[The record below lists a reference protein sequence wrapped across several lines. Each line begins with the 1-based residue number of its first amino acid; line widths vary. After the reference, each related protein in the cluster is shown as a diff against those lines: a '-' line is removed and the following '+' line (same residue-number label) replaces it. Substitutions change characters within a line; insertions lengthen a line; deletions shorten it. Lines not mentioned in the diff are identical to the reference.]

1 MFKNYMKSYV
11 KDKLAE
17 FNTQYNVKYKL
28 DSCWGNDRE
37 IKKQWKKDREKIRL
51 QWQEINSIFD
61 VKTLIERYAS
71 TVKRY
76 KDIRGVYT
84 DSYDMDLALY
94 RVVSAFQKMAQCY
107 DYKELG
113 FNECGKEEIDSLFD
127 RLPLNL
133 ALHDAC

>member
-1 MFKNYMKSYV
+1 MK
-11 KDKLAE
+11 
-17 FNTQYNVKYKL
+17 
-28 DSCWGNDRE
+28 
-37 IKKQWKKDREKIRL
+37 KKQWKKDREKIRL

-127 RLPLNL
+127 RLYQIFDDMEDVNMHR
-133 ALHDAC
+133 AMQD